1 MWFTVCEVPASILVD
16 HLHVPWKDA
25 AHCPEL
31 HYSMCYK
38 IQMLSEVPPF
48 FFSCTISMVMLGAT
62 AAVPS
67 CILTEKEALVF
78 PGTIYA
84 S

>member
-1 MWFTVCEVPASILVD
+1 MTVSRDHHKIWYEMWFTVCEVPASILVD

-48 FFSCTISMVMLGAT
+48 FFFMYH
-62 AAVPS
+62 
-67 CILTEKEALVF
+67 
-78 PGTIYA
+78 IYGNA
-84 S
+84 GSNCSGSQLYLN